1 MPEVTSIEVDEE
13 FDPRPTPTPFGLRG
27 PDGELNKGMV
37 AGIVIA
43 VLLVLLVIGAIA
55 TSLGGDSGAKKAT
68 WKPTDPLKG
77 LESLTTVDPRS
88 PEMVAMASAMNAWSK
103 FGLTGNISEVESTFD
118 KSGPQYAELLKEQA
132 AIQLKP
138 ESGDPAVVTINEMG
152 RAGKAD
158 KDIKLRGEVVWTKPG
173 FTPNEFFWDVTMRQQ
188 STGSYLLYNV
198 STADKNKDKVALTF
212 CDAIT
217 LIAGMDSSDTV
228 SKEISKLATNDKAPA
243 FIEYLNV
250 RQQVWKVVAAAT
262 VGRDDT
268 DNFEQL
274 ATLYNSQYTKA
285 KDKTS
290 IKDISSSLSSD
301 ADIQSE
307 QENRSVT
314 DAAATEECKS
324 AISDR

>member
-212 CDAIT
+212 ATPLRLLLAWILRT
-217 LIAGMDSSDTV
+217 LCPRKSPNSLQMIKHPHLLNISMFA
-228 SKEISKLATNDKAPA
+228 SKSGKSWQPLPWVAMTPTTSNSWLLFIIRSTPKLRIRRPSRTSRARFHLTQTSNQS
-243 FIEYLNV
+243 
-250 RQQVWKVVAAAT
+250 R
-262 VGRDDT
+262 
-268 DNFEQL
+268 
-274 ATLYNSQYTKA
+274 
-285 KDKTS
+285 KTA
-290 IKDISSSLSSD
+290 L
-301 ADIQSE
+301 
-307 QENRSVT
+307 
-314 DAAATEECKS
+314 
-324 AISDR
+324 